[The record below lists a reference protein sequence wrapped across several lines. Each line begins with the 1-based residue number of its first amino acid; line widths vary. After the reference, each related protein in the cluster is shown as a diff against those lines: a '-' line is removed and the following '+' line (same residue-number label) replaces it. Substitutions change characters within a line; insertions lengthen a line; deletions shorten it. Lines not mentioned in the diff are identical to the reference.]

1 MRVALAILS
10 ALLVLTAQVQP
21 ERPRSHRT
29 ASVGGQPASVA
40 VRYGIEAE
48 GVREELRVLGTPQRG
63 SAPGGIVFVSD
74 TPPSPAARA
83 PRRAPAYHPRR
94 PRARPRALDSD
105 SVH

>member
-21 ERPRSHRT
+21 ERPRSHGT

-48 GVREELRVLGTPQRG
+48 GVREELRVLGSPQRG
-63 SAPGGIVFVSD
+63 PH
-74 TPPSPAARA
+74 ARA
-83 PRRAPAYHPRR
+83 SRPADGARDRSCRNSSHRCE
-94 PRARPRALDSD
+94 RAR
-105 SVH
+105 